1 MDPDFQHYVC
11 FNQLDLGLD
20 PNQNTKTNLLTL
32 ITINPGKRDFKQGT
46 TVQSKRKSSIL
57 WVLILSCYLVVGC
70 TAKPMEIPIGGKKWA
85 QPKQETKTDQGITII
100 LLSNN
105 VLAGIEYSENENYH
119 LQLNAAVIEDGS
131 VRTFVLVPVLVHPF
145 KSMSI
150 PPTLFSIRPGKSL
163 LISVDAFEFSFTRE
177 NYKPKPKI
185 DSIEGTQPP
194 LARAYHQ
201 ANYVVSEDI
210 FRTISSSR
218 QVEVTI
224 LCDGLTVTGTFRGNN
239 LSAFQEFYETNVSSK
254 AKMAE

>member
-1 MDPDFQHYVC
+1 MAIIHKPY
-11 FNQLDLGLD
+11 
-20 PNQNTKTNLLTL
+20 TNLLKF
-32 ITINPGKRDFKQGT
+32 IYINPGKRGFKQGT
-46 TVQSKRKSSIL
+46 AMLSKRKSSFL
-57 WVLILSCYLVVGC
+57 WVLILSCHLVVGC
-70 TAKPMEIPIGGKKWA
+70 TAKPMEIPLCGKKWA
-85 QPKQETKTDQGITII
+85 LPKQETKTDHGITII
-100 LLSNN
+100 LLRNN
-105 VLAGIEYSENENYH
+105 VLAGKEYSENENYH
-119 LQLNAAVIEDGS
+119 LQLNAAVIEDGN
-131 VRTFVLVPVLVHPF
+131 VRKLVLVPVFVHPF
-145 KSMSI
+145 KSMSN
-150 PPTLFSIRPGKSL
+150 PPTLFSIRSGKSL

-194 LARAYHQ
+194 IARAYHQ